1 MTFAPVPSGTYGT
14 RQPGTMVRWVN
25 KLTMKRIVRK
35 GGGRMMGMDALVL
48 TTVGRRSGEPRTS
61 PVARFP
67 EEGGTWLIVAS
78 ANGAAKHPA
87 WYHNLAAHP
96 DRAAIEM
103 DGHRTEVTAHQLEGA
118 ERDEAWQRITTAQPR
133 FGQYATKTDR
143 EIPVIRLTPRSR

>member
-1 MTFAPVPSGTYGT
+1 MAFKPTPSGTYGT
-14 RQPGTMVRWVN
+14 RQPGALVRWMN
-25 KLTMKRIVRK
+25 KFTMKRIVRK

-48 TTVGRRSGEPRTS
+48 TTIGRKSGEPRMS

-67 EEGGTWLIVAS
+67 EEDGTWLIVAS

-87 WYHNLAAHP
+87 WYYNLAAHP

-103 DGHRTEVTAHQLEGA
+103 DGHRTDVTAHQLEGT
-118 ERDEAWQRITTAQPR
+118 ELQQAWQRITAAQPR
-133 FGQYATKTDR
+133 FGQYTAKTDR